1 MSQSIIRIMSAYSC
15 QTALFT
21 NDAGAPVDL
30 RSAVKQRDM
39 DAVLEAVFSEQ
50 TPYKTLLRDYQSFS
64 NGAASDYFA
73 RMYEINETYGVVLDA
88 HITLY
93 KLDPAMIRQQ
103 AAIIPW
109 RYPIAS
115 MYLADTW
122 WFSDEEILED
132 LVRLS
137 LIDFI
142 EKYKA
147 II

>member
-1 MSQSIIRIMSAYSC
+1 MSAYSC
-15 QTALFT
+15 WPAFLT
-21 NDAGAPVDL
+21 NDAGELVDL

-93 KLDPAMIRQQ
+93 KLDAAMIRQQ

-122 WFSDEEILED
+122 
-132 LVRLS
+132 
-137 LIDFI
+137 
-142 EKYKA
+142 
-147 II
+147 